1 MTRQCKNAGVTVM
14 ISVPPL
20 APKLLAVCQGIPTI
34 RAKILIG
41 GSQEGFASMEHMLKD
56 PGDLFNEN
64 IDVMAERCEPIF
76 ESYNSRCFRLIR
88 LKTCLLCPIPVELAD
103 YQKQS

>member
-1 MTRQCKNAGVTVM
+1 MTRQCKNAGVSVM

-20 APKLLAVCQGIPTI
+20 APKLLAVCQGIPTV
-34 RAKILIG
+34 RGKILIG

-64 IDVMAERCEPIF
+64 IDVMAERCEPIL
-76 ESYNSRCFRLIR
+76 ESLNSRCFRLIR
-88 LKTCLLCPIPVELAD
+88 LKTYLLCLTPAELAD
-103 YQKQS
+103 YRKRS